1 MPPLATPPSIK
12 LSRLRDIGWAHWD
25 PIGLLAEGKHWND
38 EDAISFAD
46 EYDSYLIAAAGM
58 LRRGTPDQQ
67 VVDFLLQ
74 IETDHMALTEQPDSI
89 ARAKAT
95 VAAIKADDELWTY
108 PR

>member
-1 MPPLATPPSIK
+1 MTSLNPGPKIK

-25 PIGLLAEGKHWND
+25 PIGLLTDGKHWND
-38 EDAISFAD
+38 EDERSFAD

-58 LRRGTPDQQ
+58 LRRGAPDQE

-74 IETDHMALTEQPDSI
+74 IETEHMALTQQPDSI

-108 PR
+108 PG